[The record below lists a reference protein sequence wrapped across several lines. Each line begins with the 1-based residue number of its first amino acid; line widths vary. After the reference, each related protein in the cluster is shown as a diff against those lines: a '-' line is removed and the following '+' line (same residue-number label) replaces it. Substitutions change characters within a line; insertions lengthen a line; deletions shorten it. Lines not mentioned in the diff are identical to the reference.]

1 MSPKLW
7 LQAVLTVVYCT
18 MGMFV
23 DLVSAMNMLG
33 LLSQFKV
40 TMVLFALIY
49 TKHKRKDLQGTIKVS
64 LNP

>member
-1 MSPKLW
+1 
-7 LQAVLTVVYCT
+7 
-18 MGMFV
+18 MFV

-49 TKHKRKDLQGTIKVS
+49 MKHRRQDLQGTIKVS